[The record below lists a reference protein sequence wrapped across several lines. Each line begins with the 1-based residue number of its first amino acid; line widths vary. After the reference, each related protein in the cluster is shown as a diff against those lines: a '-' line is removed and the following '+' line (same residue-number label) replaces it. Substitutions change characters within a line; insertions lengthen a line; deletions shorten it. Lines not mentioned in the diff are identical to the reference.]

1 LRQAAR
7 VRDLVLAV
15 ADLYKLS
22 SLWWALHRDE
32 QKLMLGTSPASSDR
46 ALVLIDDE
54 LAQVTGYSPMAKE
67 GEAWL
72 FKALPHKLDAK
83 TFTGCK
89 VFEDDPAETTLKQM
103 PPAVIEILTQHA
115 TCAAAAGGAVLGGVA
130 RFIEHGSDVDIFLY
144 GLDHDGSAAV
154 LRQIDELMQSER
166 YVGVYDVSRSNAAIT
181 YTKKDAKKV
190 SKEKQSFP
198 QLGNAAANKDAWLLD
213 RPFQIILGL
222 HRARSQIVEYFD
234 LQPCKVHMPPRE
246 GTQRVSTEL
255 TRLLHTAFSIEMW
268 LDVPCPRFSRA
279 STPRQRRRR
288 SWWRRFPR
296 LLRRC
301 AAARSTWTRCT
312 GAPRVSL
319 ASASTS
325 PRASSVPCLA
335 CAAPPLACPPM
346 SPR

>member
-1 LRQAAR
+1 VSADGSPLRQAAR

-22 SLWWALHRDE
+22 PLWWALHRDE

-46 ALVLIDDE
+46 ALVLIDEE

-190 SKEKQSFP
+190 SKEEQSFP

-255 TRLLHTAFSIEMW
+255 TCQLGRCTFSTLPSPLRCGSMC
-268 LDVPCPRFSRA
+268 LAPGSRA
-279 STPRQRRRR
+279 HRRQG
-288 SWWRRFPR
+288 SD
-296 LLRRC
+296 
-301 AAARSTWTRCT
+301 ADARGG
-312 GAPRVSL
+312 GASL
-319 ASASTS
+319 
-325 PRASSVPCLA
+325 VC
-335 CAAPPLACPPM
+335 
-346 SPR
+346 